1 MIWSPPRGDSSSW
14 GWVHYAIQLNSQYDH
29 MFKNTANAPFYGS
42 YHSTCGSFGFYIS
55 ISIYLYGHPPSRTGN
70 EEVCIHRTYYVR
82 RRPTHKKIKKIK
94 DPVQARNSRKSRKS
108 RRTWKAACAGHFCR
122 ALPKAFVSSPLPRGS
137 WNHANFPMMEVQESD
152 ITPMTHFIEV
162 ITGHRKE
169 TPFEDVELNYKEAC
183 SCCLLPLAPRPWFQI
198 LSSYKWPLSKRMM
211 LQSPS
216 SNITSLQTKPSPLTS
231 SPSHVVEGS
240 TSDTSH
246 WWGKSVQACFV
257 RGHSQQCCAQ
267 EEVARG
273 QC

>member
-1 MIWSPPRGDSSSW
+1 MD
-14 GWVHYAIQLNSQYDH
+14 GWKASLSFWDG
-29 MFKNTANAPFYGS
+29 PFSGAFAV
-42 YHSTCGSFGFYIS
+42 SFGRVYIY
-55 ISIYLYGHPPSRTGN
+55 IYIYIDTDICICINTYTTYIYIYMVTPPPKTDLRVANQGN

-94 DPVQARNSRKSRKS
+94 DPVQARNSRKSRKPRKS

-211 LQSPS
+211 LRSPS

-246 WWGKSVQACFV
+246 
-257 RGHSQQCCAQ
+257 
-267 EEVARG
+267 
-273 QC
+273 